1 MNNQSFYIETK
12 IDGERMQLHKDKDSF
27 MYFSRRYQ
35 CLNLTTF
42 FFLSANPLKSFQC
55 IGPNLTYTVKS
66 KLKSV
71 CGLTCLYFEA
81 CLRFCNMRWPGILL
95 LLPGWGANVIPTHF
109 IWFPYNSLNNY
120 TICWGP
126 SLLLGH
132 RLSTTVHQRSIFWA
146 TLSNWIYES

>member
-42 FFLSANPLKSFQC
+42 FFLSENPLKSFQC

-71 CGLTCLYFEA
+71 CGLTCMYFEA
-81 CLRFCNMRWPGILL
+81 CLCFCNTR
-95 LLPGWGANVIPTHF
+95 
-109 IWFPYNSLNNY
+109 
-120 TICWGP
+120 
-126 SLLLGH
+126 
-132 RLSTTVHQRSIFWA
+132 
-146 TLSNWIYES
+146 